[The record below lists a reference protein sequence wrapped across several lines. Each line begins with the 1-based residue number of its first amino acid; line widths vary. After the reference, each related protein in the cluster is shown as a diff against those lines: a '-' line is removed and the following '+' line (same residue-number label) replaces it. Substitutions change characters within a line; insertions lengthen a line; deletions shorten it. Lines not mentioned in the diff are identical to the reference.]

1 MMACSADP
9 TAREEGVP
17 FRYFL
22 VSNAVGDLQ
31 KGFGVAEAELQ
42 RDRIRTRS
50 GRVVPLEN
58 LEEAKPAHSLAVEKF
73 GSAWVVEAKAGVW
86 SRPDDTERPIAQKAH
101 LDHVALDNRAAPPG
115 WIATREGYMRAS
127 ELRMPTHAERP
138 LEVAP
143 GERWID
149 VDTNAEVLTV
159 YDGDQPRLITVIA
172 TGNGRPGT
180 RFSTPRGLFHINY
193 KVPHATMD
201 NVDEGGDPAYSFE
214 EVPWVQYFH
223 KEVALHGAYW
233 HSRFGHAISHG
244 CVNLAPA
251 DAQRVYAM
259 TRASTP
265 AYAGTVVRV
274 R

>member
-1 MMACSADP
+1 LIACQSDP
-9 TAREEGVP
+9 TPREDGVP

-42 RDRIRTRS
+42 KDRIRTRS

-58 LEEAKPAHSLAVEKF
+58 LEEAKPVRALAVEKF
-73 GSAWVVEAKAGVW
+73 GSAWVAETKAYVW
-86 SRPDDTERPIAQKAH
+86 SRPDDSERPILQH
-101 LDHVALDNRAAPPG
+101 NLFDRVLLDGHAPWG

-127 ELRMPTHAERP
+127 ELRIPTHAERP

-149 VDTNAEVLTV
+149 VDTNSEILTV
-159 YDGDQPRLITVIA
+159 YDGAEPRLITMIA
-172 TGNGRPGT
+172 TGSGRPGT
-180 RFSTPRGLFHINY
+180 RFSTPRGVFRINY